1 MSAWRSAVVIVGL
14 VAIAGCRERLT
25 TAGCSTLCPPSQVQ
39 LVDTVLATT
48 DVSDTSVR
56 GYVLVR
62 EASYLLASSLDSLK
76 SVILIRFSKRDSVW
90 YPDTKDTAYVGKQD
104 SVVLSMQMLQ
114 RDTSVK
120 QLRLI
125 VYRLPAQFDT
135 SATYASI
142 QPYFVDA
149 NLVDT
154 VAIPDDSLAGS
165 VNLLRIADSLAI
177 PAADSGVVS
186 LGIAMVAAGKSAVT
200 FGSGNIGTSTPVLSY
215 YGHARAP
222 LDTLSHVFAVDQ
234 FVSLFVMSP
243 PPGQPPAGVL
253 SVGGIPTARAT
264 LRLSLPKVVV
274 DSTAIVRA
282 TLLLNTTAAAGGF
295 AHDTFTVIAQP
306 VVRDFGVKSV
316 LWPDSAISGMV
327 RIAQGQ
333 SGPVELDIAPILRF
347 WGTTVGDSTPRLI
360 MLRVYPE
367 GSILGAVDFAG
378 RAAGAAGP
386 QLRVTYVKPY
396 RFGLP

>member
-1 MSAWRSAVVIVGL
+1 MSAWRSGVVVVGL

-39 LVDTVLATT
+39 LVDTVLATS

-90 YPDTKDTAYVGKQD
+90 YPDTQDTAYVGTQD
-104 SVVLSMQMLQ
+104 SVVLSMQILQ

-120 QLRLI
+120 QLRLL
-125 VYRLPAQFDT
+125 VYRLPARFDT
-135 SATYASI
+135 AATYAAI
-142 QPYFVDA
+142 QSYFVAA

-154 VAIPDDSLAGS
+154 VAISDDSGAGTYQ
-165 VNLLRIADSLAI
+165 LMRIAHSLAI

-186 LGIAMVAAGKSAVT
+186 LGIAMVAAGKTAVT
-200 FGSGNIGTSTPVLSY
+200 FASGNLGTSTPVLSY
-215 YGHARAP
+215 YAHARAP
-222 LDTLSHVFAVDQ
+222 LDTLSHVFSVDQ
-234 FVSLFVMSP
+234 FLSLFVMSP

-264 LRLSLPKVVV
+264 LHLSLPKVVV
-274 DSTAIVRA
+274 DSTAVVRA
-282 TLLLNTTAAAGGF
+282 TLLLNSTAAAGGF

-316 LWPDSAISGMV
+316 LWPDSAISGSV

-333 SGPVELDIAPILRF
+333 NGPVELDIAPILRF
-347 WGTTVGDSTPRLI
+347 WGTTVGDSTPRLVV
-360 MLRVYPE
+360 LRVYPE
-367 GSILGAVDFAG
+367 GSILGAVEFAG
-378 RAAGAAGP
+378 RGAGPTGP

>member
-1 MSAWRSAVVIVGL
+1 
-14 VAIAGCRERLT
+14 
-25 TAGCSTLCPPSQVQ
+25 
-39 LVDTVLATT
+39 
-48 DVSDTSVR
+48 
-56 GYVLVR
+56 
-62 EASYLLASSLDSLK
+62 
-76 SVILIRFSKRDSVW
+76 
-90 YPDTKDTAYVGKQD
+90 
-104 SVVLSMQMLQ
+104 
-114 RDTSVK
+114 
-120 QLRLI
+120 
-125 VYRLPAQFDT
+125 
-135 SATYASI
+135 
-142 QPYFVDA
+142 
-149 NLVDT
+149 
-154 VAIPDDSLAGS
+154 
-165 VNLLRIADSLAI
+165 
-177 PAADSGVVS
+177 
-186 LGIAMVAAGKSAVT
+186 
-200 FGSGNIGTSTPVLSY
+200 
-215 YGHARAP
+215 
-222 LDTLSHVFAVDQ
+222 
-234 FVSLFVMSP
+234 
-243 PPGQPPAGVL
+243 VL